1 MEAAREVVATFLA
14 ASVLLTKQVQG
25 TLLREVWPVPR
36 RGLPN
41 TREGRLLAGLQ
52 RARMCEAAMDPDSS
66 ESIQLRGHSDAS
78 SMPHQGVHK
87 SCHGRR
93 TRRSPQL

>member
-1 MEAAREVVATFLA
+1 MEAACEEAAIFLA
-14 ASVLLTKQVQG
+14 ASVFLMEQVQG

-78 SMPHQGVHK
+78 SMPRQGVHR

-93 TRRSPQL
+93 TRRSSQL